1 MSLRWAQQEIV
12 DAPHRFKVVVAGRR
26 FGKTH
31 LAIRELCKHAR
42 IPDRIV
48 WYVAPTYR
56 QAKLIAWNKLKAK
69 LIKLRW
75 AAKINEAELTILL
88 KNNSVISLKGADNA
102 DSLRGVGL
110 DYLVLDEFAEMNKS
124 AWAEV
129 LRPTLADRQGG
140 ALFIGTPK
148 GFSNWAHDMYLMEEK
163 SDTWKSFQ
171 YTTIDG
177 GNVPLEE
184 IEAARADLDERSFR
198 QEFLATFEEYAGRVY
213 YAFDRKEH
221 IRAYEGTVPHTI
233 YLGCD
238 FNIDPMSAVLFAREG
253 DRLHAFD
260 EVRIFS
266 SNTLELIDEV
276 TTRYPRARIMAFPDP
291 AGRQRKTSA
300 AGATDIKLLQNAGWI
315 VKARNSHTPIRD
327 RINAVNSR
335 LVNDKGEINL
345 YIDPKCK
352 HTIEGL
358 EKQVYREGTSQPEK
372 DGLDHMMDAL
382 GYCIDGLFP
391 ITREYATIEQP
402 LRWGHKTGEIRNAK
416 TFR

>member
-1 MSLRWAQQEIV
+1 MALRWAQQEIV
-12 DAPHRFKVVVAGRR
+12 DSNNRFKVVVAGRR

-42 IPDRIV
+42 HPDKVV

-56 QAKLIAWNKLKAK
+56 QAKLIAWQKLKAK
-69 LIKLRW
+69 LLKLRW
-75 AAKINEAELTILL
+75 VAKINESELQIIL
-88 KNNSVISLKGADNA
+88 KNNSVIALKGADNA

-110 DYLVLDEFAEMNKS
+110 DYLVLDEFAEMNKE

-129 LRPTLADRQGG
+129 LRPTLADKQGG

-148 GFSNWAHDMYLMEEK
+148 GFSNWAHDMFLMEET
-163 SDTWKSFQ
+163 SPNWKSFQ

-184 IEAARADLDERSFR
+184 IESARADLDERSFR

-213 YAFDRKEH
+213 YAFDRKLNV
-221 IRAYEGTVPHTI
+221 APYEGDVPHTI

-238 FNIDPMSAVLFAREG
+238 FNIDPMSAVLFARKG
-253 DRLHAFD
+253 DVLHAFD
-260 EVRIFS
+260 EVRIFG
-266 SNTLELIDEV
+266 SNTNELVDEV
-276 TTRYPRARIMAFPDP
+276 TQRYPRARIMAFPDP

-300 AGATDIKLLQNAGWI
+300 GGTTDIRILQNAGWI
-315 VKARNSHTPIRD
+315 VKAKNSHTPIRD
-327 RINAVNSR
+327 RINAVNAR
-335 LVNDKGEINL
+335 LKNDVGEINL

-358 EKQVYREGTSQPEK
+358 EKHIYREGTNQPDK
-372 DGLDHMMDAL
+372 SSGLDHMMDAL
-382 GYCIDGLFP
+382 GYCVDGLFP
-391 ITREYATIEQP
+391 ITRDYGDIEQP
-402 LRWGHKTGEIRNAK
+402 LRWGHKLG
-416 TFR
+416 

>member
-1 MSLRWAQQEIV
+1 MALRWAQQTIV

-31 LAIRELCKHAR
+31 LAIRELCRNAR
-42 IPDRIV
+42 HPQRQV

-56 QAKLIAWNKLKAK
+56 QAKLIAWQKLKAK
-69 LIKLRW
+69 LIALRW
-75 AAKINEAELTILL
+75 AAKINESELTIQL
-88 KNNSVISLKGADNA
+88 KNGSIIALKGADNA
-102 DSLRGVGL
+102 DNLRGVGL
-110 DYLVLDEFAEMNKS
+110 DYLVLDEFAEMDQT
-124 AWAEV
+124 AWKEV

-163 SDTWKSFQ
+163 SSNWKSFQ

-198 QEFLATFEEYAGRVY
+198 QEFMATFEEYAGRVY
-213 YAFDRKEH
+213 YAFDRRKH
-221 IRAYEGTVPHTI
+221 VQAYKGDTPHTI
-233 YLGCD
+233 LLGCD

-253 DRLHAFD
+253 DTLHAFD
-260 EVRIFS
+260 EIRIFS
-266 SNTLELIDEV
+266 SNTNELIDEV
-276 TTRYPRARIMAFPDP
+276 TTRYPRARIVAFPDP

-300 AGATDIKLLQNAGWI
+300 GGTTDIRILQNAGWT

-327 RINAVNSR
+327 RINAVNAR
-335 LVNDKGEINL
+335 LLNDKNEINL

-358 EKQVYREGTSQPEK
+358 EKHTYKEGTTQPDK
-372 DGLDHMMDAL
+372 DSGLDHMMDAL
-382 GYCIDGLFP
+382 GYCVDGVFP
-391 ITREYATIEQP
+391 ITRAYENKEQP
-402 LRWGHKTGEIRNAK
+402 TRWGHRLG
-416 TFR
+416 

>member
-1 MSLRWAQQEIV
+1 MGLRWAQQEIV
-12 DAPHRFKVVVAGRR
+12 DDKSRFKVVVAGRR

-42 IPDRIV
+42 YPNKTV

-56 QAKLIAWNKLKAK
+56 QAKLIAWTKLKAK

-75 AAKINEAELTILL
+75 AAKVNESELSIIL
-88 KNNSVISLKGADNA
+88 KNGSTIALKGADNA

-110 DYLVLDEFAEMNKS
+110 DYLVLDEFAEMNKA
-124 AWAEV
+124 AWSEV

-163 SDTWKSFQ
+163 SKSWKSFQ

-184 IEAARADLDERSFR
+184 IESARADLDERSFR

-213 YAFDRKEH
+213 YAFNRKLNVKPF
-221 IRAYEGTVPHTI
+221 EGDVPHTI

-253 DRLHAFD
+253 DTLNAFD

-266 SNTLELIDEV
+266 SNTNELVDEV

-300 AGATDIKLLQNAGWI
+300 GGTTDIRILQNAGWI
-315 VKARNSHTPIRD
+315 VKAKNAHTPIRD

-335 LVNDKGEINL
+335 LCNDQGNINL

-358 EKQVYREGTSQPEK
+358 EKQVYREGTTQPEK

-382 GYCIDGLFP
+382 GYCVDGLFP
-391 ITREYATIEQP
+391 IKRDYGVVEQP
-402 LRWGHKTGEIRNAK
+402 TRWGHKLG
-416 TFR
+416 